1 MDGRNRVY
9 GTCGEALRIF
19 FPVQPGQ
26 FHGGQKVPS
35 WLFRKAPGGGKALLP
50 HAVAPFSNLAVFLII
65 QAYGQAFE
73 HAILR
78 AIPAAWC
85 RREPGGLRHIFE
97 HGWPRSQPD
106 PLLSGVAS
114 MKRFFT
120 FACLGVAGVMMMAS
134 NALALDD
141 FSTFTM
147 KGVGNDV
154 DPFELSCK
162 QYNGLDAGTRRL
174 VTAFL
179 EGYAAEGSSTVF
191 SPGGRQK
198 FREPHHG
205 RLRQEP
211 RQNARR
217 YS

>member
-1 MDGRNRVY
+1 
-9 GTCGEALRIF
+9 
-19 FPVQPGQ
+19 
-26 FHGGQKVPS
+26 
-35 WLFRKAPGGGKALLP
+35 
-50 HAVAPFSNLAVFLII
+50 
-65 QAYGQAFE
+65 
-73 HAILR
+73 
-78 AIPAAWC
+78 
-85 RREPGGLRHIFE
+85 
-97 HGWPRSQPD
+97 
-106 PLLSGVAS
+106 

-179 EGYAAEGSSTVF
+179 EGYAAEGASTVF
-191 SPGGRQK
+191 VPEGRQK
-198 FREPHHG
+198 FRERHHG

>member
-19 FPVQPGQ
+19 FSVQPGQ

-85 RREPGGLRHIFE
+85 RREPGGSGIFLNMA
-97 HGWPRSQPD
+97 GPVRSPI
-106 PLLSGVAS
+106 
-114 MKRFFT
+114 RFF
-120 FACLGVAGVMMMAS
+120 
-134 NALALDD
+134 
-141 FSTFTM
+141 
-147 KGVGNDV
+147 
-154 DPFELSCK
+154 
-162 QYNGLDAGTRRL
+162 
-174 VTAFL
+174 L
-179 EGYAAEGSSTVF
+179 E
-191 SPGGRQK
+191 
-198 FREPHHG
+198 
-205 RLRQEP
+205 
-211 RQNARR
+211 
-217 YS
+217 

>member
-1 MDGRNRVY
+1 
-9 GTCGEALRIF
+9 
-19 FPVQPGQ
+19 
-26 FHGGQKVPS
+26 
-35 WLFRKAPGGGKALLP
+35 
-50 HAVAPFSNLAVFLII
+50 
-65 QAYGQAFE
+65 
-73 HAILR
+73 
-78 AIPAAWC
+78 
-85 RREPGGLRHIFE
+85 
-97 HGWPRSQPD
+97 
-106 PLLSGVAS
+106 

-134 NALALDD
+134 NAQALDD

-191 SPGGRQK
+191 VPEAVKNFESGIMAVCAKNPGKSLDGILEEVQYDVPEGGSEPRCSDLDGMTETEDLAQLLLWAQGYLESELSENEEADQDQAIHQDM
-198 FREPHHG
+198 FREDVAEVLAQCKG
-205 RLRQEP
+205 GGSDAKLIDVMRKVIMGEE
-211 RQNARR
+211 
-217 YS
+217 

>member
-1 MDGRNRVY
+1 
-9 GTCGEALRIF
+9 
-19 FPVQPGQ
+19 
-26 FHGGQKVPS
+26 
-35 WLFRKAPGGGKALLP
+35 
-50 HAVAPFSNLAVFLII
+50 
-65 QAYGQAFE
+65 
-73 HAILR
+73 
-78 AIPAAWC
+78 
-85 RREPGGLRHIFE
+85 
-97 HGWPRSQPD
+97 
-106 PLLSGVAS
+106 

-191 SPGGRQK
+191 VPEAVK
-198 FREPHHG
+198 FRERHHG

>member
-1 MDGRNRVY
+1 MAEIAFTGHGERCCGYFFSCSRDSFTEGRR
-9 GTCGEALRIF
+9 
-19 FPVQPGQ
+19 
-26 FHGGQKVPS
+26 
-35 WLFRKAPGGGKALLP
+35 FRSGSFVRPPGGGKALLP

-73 HAILR
+73 HAISGQSLQHG
-78 AIPAAWC
+78 AAGS
-85 RREPGGLRHIFE
+85 RGLRHIFE

-120 FACLGVAGVMMMAS
+120 FACLGVAGVMMMTS

-147 KGVGNDV
+147 KASAMTLIRLNCPASSITGWTRARGGLLRPSSKLRRGGVKHGI
-154 DPFELSCK
+154 
-162 QYNGLDAGTRRL
+162 R
-174 VTAFL
+174 
-179 EGYAAEGSSTVF
+179 
-191 SPGGRQK
+191 PGGRQE
-198 FREPHHG
+198 FRERHHG

-211 RQNARR
+211 RQSARR

>member
-1 MDGRNRVY
+1 
-9 GTCGEALRIF
+9 
-19 FPVQPGQ
+19 
-26 FHGGQKVPS
+26 
-35 WLFRKAPGGGKALLP
+35 
-50 HAVAPFSNLAVFLII
+50 
-65 QAYGQAFE
+65 
-73 HAILR
+73 
-78 AIPAAWC
+78 
-85 RREPGGLRHIFE
+85 
-97 HGWPRSQPD
+97 
-106 PLLSGVAS
+106 

-191 SPGGRQK
+191 VPEAVKNFESGIMVVCAKNPGKTLDGILEEVQYDVP
-198 FREPHHG
+198 EG
-205 RLRQEP
+205 GSEP
-211 RQNARR
+211 RCSDRKLKTSRSCCCGRRGIWSPSFPRTRKRIRIRPSIRICSGKMWPKCSPSARAAGPTPN
-217 YS
+217 